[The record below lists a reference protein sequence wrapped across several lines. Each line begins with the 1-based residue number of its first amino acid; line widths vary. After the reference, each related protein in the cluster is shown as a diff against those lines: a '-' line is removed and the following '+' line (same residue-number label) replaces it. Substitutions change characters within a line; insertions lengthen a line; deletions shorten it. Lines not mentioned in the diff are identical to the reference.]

1 MEAKVKRKFVVGNLI
16 FFSLLATAPILRADE
31 KKKADEPAP
40 AATAETQHWPVKLF
54 QVKYAN
60 VYQLA
65 NLFRAF
71 GATVQPE
78 GDLKV
83 ISVRA
88 PKEVLAAIEESLQR
102 LDVPQVPAKNVQL
115 EAYLLT
121 ASGQGSSVNIP
132 ADLEPVIKQLKSVF
146 SYQGFR
152 LLGTLS
158 WRGRDGTGGN
168 VNGLL
173 PSVSS
178 DSAQPTTYSF
188 RIHSVGITSEGK
200 EPTIRINDLAL
211 QLDYMLKNG
220 GNYHAIIN
228 TSIDAKEGQKVV
240 VGKANIDNADSALIL
255 ILTAKVID

>member
-1 MEAKVKRKFVVGNLI
+1 VKRRFVFGNLVL
-16 FFSLLATAPILRADE
+16 FSLLATAPVLCADE
-31 KKKADEPAP
+31 KKKTDEPAP
-40 AATAETQHWPVKLF
+40 AANTESQHWPVKLF

-71 GATVQPE
+71 GAIVQPE

-88 PKEVLAAIEESLQR
+88 PKEVLTAIEESLQR
-102 LDVPQVPAKNVQL
+102 LDIPQAPAKNVQL

-121 ASGQGSSVNIP
+121 ASGQGSSTGVP
-132 ADLEPVIKQLKSVF
+132 GDLEPVIKQLKSVF
-146 SYQGFR
+146 NYQGFR

-158 WRGRDGTGGN
+158 WRGRDGTGGS
-168 VNGLL
+168 VSGLL

-178 DSAQPTTYSF
+178 NNSGQPPPMQPPTTHYTF
-188 RIHSVGITSEGK
+188 RVHSVGITSESK
-200 EPTIRINDLAL
+200 QVTVRIDDLML
-211 QLDYMLKNG
+211 QLEFSPTQ
-220 GNYHAIIN
+220 HAVIN

-255 ILTAKVID
+255 ILTAKVIE

>member
-1 MEAKVKRKFVVGNLI
+1 MEAKVKRRFLFGNLI
-16 FFSLLATAPILRADE
+16 LFSLLASAPILCADE

-40 AATAETQHWPVKLF
+40 AASTETQHWPVKLF

-102 LDVPQVPAKNVQL
+102 LDVPQAPAKNVQL

-146 SYQGFR
+146 NYQGFR
-152 LLGTLS
+152 LLGTMSLL
-158 WRGRDGTGGN
+158 GRDGTPGS
-168 VNGLL
+168 VSGLL
-173 PSVSS
+173 PPVS
-178 DSAQPTTYSF
+178 DSTQPTSCTF
-188 RIHSVGITSEGK
+188 RVHSVAITSEGK
-200 EPTIRINDLAL
+200 APTVRINDLIL
-211 QLDYMLKNG
+211 QLDFRDKVNMPRN
-220 GNYHAIIN
+220 AIIS
-228 TSIDAKEGQKVV
+228 TSIDVHEGQKVV

>member
-1 MEAKVKRKFVVGNLI
+1 VKRRFVFGNMIL
-16 FFSLLATAPILRADE
+16 FSLLAAAPILRADE
-31 KKKADEPAP
+31 KKKTDEPAP
-40 AATAETQHWPVKLF
+40 AANAEAQHWPVKLF

-71 GATVQPE
+71 GAVVQPE

-88 PKEVLAAIEESLQR
+88 PKEVLTAIEESLQR

-121 ASGQGSSVNIP
+121 ASGQGPSVNIP

-146 SYQGFR
+146 NYQGFR

-158 WRGRDGTGGN
+158 WRGRDGAGGD
-168 VNGLL
+168 VSGLL

-178 DSAQPTTYSF
+178 DSAQPTFYSF

-200 EPTIRINDLAL
+200 EPTIRINDL
-211 QLDYMLKNG
+211 MLKLDFTVKG
-220 GNYHAIIN
+220 SGNQHAIIN
-228 TSIDAKEGQKVV
+228 TSIDAREGQKVV

-255 ILTAKVID
+255 ILTAKIVE

>member
-1 MEAKVKRKFVVGNLI
+1 VKRRFVVGNLI
-16 FFSLLATAPILRADE
+16 LFSLLATSPILRADE
-31 KKKADEPAP
+31 KKKTDEPAP
-40 AATAETQHWPVKLF
+40 AATTESQHWPVKLF

-146 SYQGFR
+146 NYQGFR
-152 LLGTLS
+152 LLGTLYLL
-158 WRGRDGTGGN
+158 GRAGTPGS
-168 VNGLL
+168 VSGLL
-173 PSVSS
+173 PPVS
-178 DSAQPTTYSF
+178 DSTQPTSCTF
-188 RIHSVGITSEGK
+188 RVHSAAITSEGK
-200 EPTIRINDLAL
+200 EPTIRINDLLL
-211 QLDYMLKNG
+211 QLDFRDKGSMPRS
-220 GNYHAIIN
+220 AIIT
-228 TSIDAKEGQKVV
+228 TSIDVHEGQKVV

-255 ILTAKVID
+255 ILTAKVIE

>member
-1 MEAKVKRKFVVGNLI
+1 MKRRFVIGNLI
-16 FFSLLATAPILRADE
+16 LFSLLATAPLVRADE
-31 KKKADEPAP
+31 KKKTDEPAP
-40 AATAETQHWPVKLF
+40 AADAEAQHWPVKLF
-54 QVKYAN
+54 QVKYAD

-71 GATVQPE
+71 GAVVQPE
-78 GDLKV
+78 GGLKV

-102 LDVPQVPAKNVQL
+102 LDVPQAPAKNVQL

-121 ASGQGSSVNIP
+121 ASGQGSSTSVP
-132 ADLEPVIKQLKSVF
+132 GDLEPVIKQLKSVF
-146 SYQGFR
+146 NYQGFR

-178 DSAQPTTYSF
+178 DSTQPTLCSF
-188 RIHSVGITSEGK
+188 RIHSVAITSEGK
-200 EPTIRINDLAL
+200 EATIRINDLVL
-211 QLDYMLKNG
+211 QFNFALKNG
-220 GNYHAIIN
+220 ANYEARIN
-228 TSIDAKEGQKVV
+228 TSIDVREGQKVV

-255 ILTAKVID
+255 VLTAKVVE

>member
-1 MEAKVKRKFVVGNLI
+1 MEAKVKRRILFGNLI
-16 FFSLLATAPILRADE
+16 LLSLLVTAPILRADE
-31 KKKADEPAP
+31 KKKTDEPAP
-40 AATAETQHWPVKLF
+40 AANSESEHWPVKLF

-71 GATVQPE
+71 GAIVQPE

-88 PKEVLAAIEESLQR
+88 PREVLAAIEESLQR
-102 LDVPQVPAKNVQL
+102 LDIPQVPAKNVQL

-121 ASGQGSSVNIP
+121 GSGQGSSVNIP

-146 SYQGFR
+146 NYQGFR

-158 WRGRDGTGGN
+158 WRGRDGTGGS
-168 VNGLL
+168 VSGVL

-178 DSAQPTTYSF
+178 DSPQPTLYNF
-188 RIHSVGITSEGK
+188 HIHSVGITSEGK
-200 EPTIRINDLAL
+200 EPTIRINDLGL
-211 QLDYMLKNG
+211 QLDFSLKG
-220 GNYHAIIN
+220 SGNHHSIIS
-228 TSIDAKEGQKVV
+228 TSIDAIEGQKVV
-240 VGKANIDNADSALIL
+240 VGKANIDNADNALIL
-255 ILTAKVID
+255 VLTAKVIE

>member
-1 MEAKVKRKFVVGNLI
+1 MEAKVKRRFLFGNLI
-16 FFSLLATAPILRADE
+16 LLSLLATAPILRADE
-31 KKKADEPAP
+31 KKKTDEPAP
-40 AATAETQHWPVKLF
+40 AAVAETQHWPVKLF

-146 SYQGFR
+146 NYQGFR
-152 LLGTLS
+152 LLGTMSLI
-158 WRGRDGTGGN
+158 GRDGTPGS
-168 VNGLL
+168 VSGLL
-173 PSVSS
+173 PPVS
-178 DSAQPTTYSF
+178 DSTQPTSCTF
-188 RIHSVGITSEGK
+188 RVRSVAITSEEK
-200 EPTIRINDLAL
+200 EPTIRINDLVL
-211 QLDYMLKNG
+211 QLDFRDKLSMPRN
-220 GNYHAIIN
+220 AIIS
-228 TSIDAKEGQKVV
+228 TSIDVHEGQKVV

-255 ILTAKVID
+255 ILTAKVVD

>member
-1 MEAKVKRKFVVGNLI
+1 MKRRFVLGNLI
-16 FFSLLATAPILRADE
+16 LFSLLATAPILCAEE
-31 KKKADEPAP
+31 KKKTDEPAP
-40 AATAETQHWPVKLF
+40 AVTVEAQHWPVKLF

-60 VYQLA
+60 VNHLA

-71 GATVQPE
+71 GATAQPDE
-78 GDLKV
+78 DLKA

-121 ASGQGSSVNIP
+121 ASGQGPSVNIP
-132 ADLEPVIKQLKSVF
+132 GDLDPVIKQLKSVF
-146 SYQGFR
+146 NYQGFR

-158 WRGRDGTGGN
+158 WRGRDGTGGA
-168 VNGLL
+168 VSGLL

-178 DSAQPTTYSF
+178 DSTQPTFYSF
-188 RIHSVGITSEGK
+188 NIHSVGITSEGK
-200 EPTIRINDLAL
+200 EPTIRINELTL
-211 QLDYMLKNG
+211 KLDFTVKG
-220 GNYHAIIN
+220 SGNQRAIIN
-228 TSIDAKEGQKVV
+228 TSIDAREGQKVV

-255 ILTAKVID
+255 ILTARVIE

>member
-1 MEAKVKRKFVVGNLI
+1 MEAKVKRRFLFGNLI
-16 FFSLLATAPILRADE
+16 LLSLLATAPILRADE
-31 KKKADEPAP
+31 KKKTDEPAP
-40 AATAETQHWPVKLF
+40 AAVAETQHWPVKLF

-146 SYQGFR
+146 NYQGFR
-152 LLGTLS
+152 LLGTMSLL
-158 WRGRDGTGGN
+158 GRDGTPGS
-168 VNGLL
+168 VSGLL
-173 PSVSS
+173 PPVS
-178 DSAQPTTYSF
+178 DSTQPTSCTF
-188 RIHSVGITSEGK
+188 RVRSVAITSEEK
-200 EPTIRINDLAL
+200 EPTIRINDLVL
-211 QLDYMLKNG
+211 QLDFRDKLSMPRN
-220 GNYHAIIN
+220 AIIS
-228 TSIDAKEGQKVV
+228 TSIDVHEGQKVV

-255 ILTAKVID
+255 ILTAKVVD